1 MFKSPDFIPFF
12 TLQYSLIQITTC
24 NVLHWSEQY
33 QCCVIVIFSVFID
46 LFFCFIMKPLKLMT
60 QQRCSWLIRNSNN
73 VFVKVKAIANIK
85 IMMCWNYTLWY
96 FHEAITL
103 SLGLSLSV
111 SLSACLSI
119 SLFDQIWIVKRIINN
134 Y

>member
-46 LFFCFIMKPLKLMT
+46 LFFYSIMRLLKLTT
-60 QQRCSWLIRNSNN
+60 QPRCSWLIRKSNN
-73 VFVKVKAIANIK
+73 VLVKVKAMR
-85 IMMCWNYTLWY
+85 IMMCWNCTWWY

-103 SLGLSLSV
+103 SLSQSLSV
-111 SLSACLSI
+111 SLSVCLSI
-119 SLFDQIWIVKRIINN
+119 SLFDQIGIPNIRK